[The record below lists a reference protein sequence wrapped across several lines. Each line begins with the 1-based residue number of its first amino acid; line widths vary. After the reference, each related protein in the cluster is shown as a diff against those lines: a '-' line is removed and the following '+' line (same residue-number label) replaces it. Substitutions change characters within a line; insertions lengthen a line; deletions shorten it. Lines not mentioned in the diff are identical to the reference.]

1 MFGAFDARQADEG
14 RSFLSKKGGGNRLG
28 EKLFDE
34 QVNVWADPWNPE
46 VPVLPWDSASML
58 ARHRTDVI
66 KGGQIARSTTRVSG
80 LQTGTAGVW
89 PSWQYDHGRWRQVRR
104 S

>member
-46 VPVLPWDSASML
+46 VPVLPWDSASWRAT
-58 ARHRTDVI
+58 ART
-66 KGGQIARSTTRVSG
+66 
-80 LQTGTAGVW
+80 
-89 PSWQYDHGRWRQVRR
+89 
-104 S
+104 